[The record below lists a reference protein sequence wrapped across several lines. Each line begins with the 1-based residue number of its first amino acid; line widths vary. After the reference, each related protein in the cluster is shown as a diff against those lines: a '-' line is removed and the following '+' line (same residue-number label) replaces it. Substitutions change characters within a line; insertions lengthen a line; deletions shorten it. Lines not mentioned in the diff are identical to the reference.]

1 MNGTRRQYSRAES
14 GSFVFSACPEISAG
28 PFWAGAVG
36 GPRRRHSADY
46 AINRDKEHA
55 LKGKGPKL
63 ERETIINFNEVES
76 NASIWSASEPI
87 YRKLLKLGYTPS
99 EESDRSATFQV
110 PKKLM
115 AVRKEAQ
122 RSTSHTPRRKCSFA
136 AQRHGNYRG
145 GTTQ

>member
-99 EESDRSATFQV
+99 DRSATFQV
-110 PKKLM
+110 PKKLIGS
-115 AVRKEAQ
+115 A
-122 RSTSHTPRRKCSFA
+122 
-136 AQRHGNYRG
+136 
-145 GTTQ
+145 